1 MRCDATIPRGKI
13 SSYIIPKDH
22 LMENTIKQADNTTN
36 SLFKA
41 ELNALFQVSKV
52 LSESLDLQKTLQTVL
67 NVLSTNFEMQLGM
80 VTLVEPESNELL
92 LSAVHSS
99 NATQIEQEEIR
110 YRPGEGLIGR
120 ILENGEP
127 IVISRVADE
136 PRFLDRLGIYNALL
150 PFIAVPILVAYKRVG
165 VLAAQPPSCTQ
176 DELQERA
183 RFTEM
188 VANLIGQSVRLSWEV
203 EQEKRDLA
211 NERDS
216 LRRKVK
222 SDYGFS
228 NMVGHTNSMNRI
240 FELVR
245 QVAKWNTTVLV
256 RGESG
261 TGKELIANAIH
272 YNSPRNNAAFVKL
285 NCAALPDNLLESEL
299 FGHEKGAFTGAMN
312 TRKGRFEQANGG
324 TIFLDEIGEIS
335 GSFQAK
341 LLRVLQEGEFERVG
355 GNKTIKVDVRV
366 IAATNRD
373 LEAEVENNEFREDL
387 YYRLN
392 VMPINLPALR
402 ERTEDIPELANFLI
416 AKIGKQQGRP
426 LEITESAL
434 RILIRHDWP
443 GNVRELENRLE
454 RAAIFS
460 VEGVIDREVV
470 VETGLEDEL
479 HVNVSTPV
487 APINFD
493 DPDMD
498 EREKVIAALEQ
509 AGWVQAKAAR
519 LLNMTPRQ
527 IAYRIQVLNIKVR
540 KI

>member
-1 MRCDATIPRGKI
+1 
-13 SSYIIPKDH
+13 
-22 LMENTIKQADNTTN
+22 MEQLYPENNNTIQDLLE
-36 SLFKA
+36 S
-41 ELNALFQVSKV
+41 ELDTLYQVSNV
-52 LSESLDLQKTLQTVL
+52 LSESLDLQKTLREVL
-67 NVLSTNFEMQLGM
+67 KTLSINFNMEFGM
-80 VTLVEPESNELL
+80 VTLVEPESGELL
-92 LSAVHSS
+92 LSAIHTGI
-99 NATQIEQEEIR
+99 NNKIDQEGIR
-110 YRPGEGLIGR
+110 YRPGEGLLGS
-120 ILENGEP
+120 ILEDGNP
-127 IVISRVADE
+127 IVISRLADE
-136 PRFLDRLGIYNALL
+136 PRFLDRLGIYNAIL
-150 PFIAVPILVAYKRVG
+150 PFIAVPILVAHKRVG
-165 VLAAQPPSCTQ
+165 VLAAQPPACSLS
-176 DELQERA
+176 ELEKRA
-183 RFTEM
+183 RFMEM

-203 EQEKRDLA
+203 EQEKQDLA

-222 SDYGFS
+222 SEYGFS
-228 NMVGHTNSMNRI
+228 NMVGHTNTMKRI
-240 FELVR
+240 FELIR

-272 YNSPRNNAAFVKL
+272 YNSPRASSSFVKL

-312 TRKGRFEQANGG
+312 TRKGRFEQADGG
-324 TIFLDEIGEIS
+324 SIFLDEIGEIS
-335 GSFQAK
+335 ASFQAK

-373 LEAEVENNEFREDL
+373 LESEVESKDFREDL

-392 VMPINLPALR
+392 VMPINIPALR
-402 ERTEDIPELANFLI
+402 ERKEDIPELADFLVKKI
-416 AKIGKQQGRP
+416 AKQQGRP
-426 LEITESAL
+426 LEITDSAL
-434 RILIRHDWP
+434 RILVRHDWP

-460 VEGVIDREVV
+460 TNGVIDRDVV
-470 VETGLEDEL
+470 AETGLEDEL
-479 HVNVSTPV
+479 QISNATTTPEV
-487 APINFD
+487 NFD

-540 KI
+540 KL